1 MDSMTKE
8 ELDLIKPLDEGRMK
22 RISRGSGV
30 HVAEITFLL

>member
-8 ELDLIKPLDEGRMK
+8 ELDCIKPLDDNRLK

-30 HVAEITFLL
+30 HVAEIQFML